1 MDIELADLL
10 DVNSLQTLKLL
21 EVNYEFIF
29 LHVPVEMWGEDK
41 SYKAAA
47 DKVGKINVVN
57 DSAER
62 GVKLPGLP

>member
-1 MDIELADLL
+1 
-10 DVNSLQTLKLL
+10 
-21 EVNYEFIF
+21 
-29 LHVPVEMWGEDK
+29 MWGEDE

-62 GVKLPGLP
+62 GVKLSQDYLKAAKGEEHY